1 MNPHRIRELFDDALT
16 EPAPVSPTAADD
28 IVAAGRRA
36 NRRRRAAQA
45 GSGALGVV
53 AAVAL
58 FAAAPAVLGQGEIV
72 PPAGEGD
79 GAVDEDPCPAPT
91 EEPTE
96 AQAAVAAM
104 YGRALDAHLTG
115 MGGIVGDS
123 CVHGEADHD
132 GFYYDAE
139 AGGYRFA
146 EIAVFPDSDERVRIN
161 VDVLD
166 PVDGPLPDRMEDLA
180 GCESIEGTCT
190 WSGDLLLVEEMRTLV
205 EETRTIIV
213 ETPAMEVD
221 RGEDATGDRLPYHG
235 ALLGLEDDTVVH
247 VQMGVY
253 GGPGTLSTT
262 PEQLGEL
269 AAALPVGD
277 EPSADDHMPAQGEEN
292 EERSLGSDEELIGAF
307 TDAVSS
313 AVPGAV
319 VDTGTPI
326 VFADPGQD
334 YHYGQDGTVVA
345 AVAAVV
351 DGREVGLFLQKTPI
365 DASGDGAGQV
375 AAEHYA
381 QCAYAAACEFFAVDE
396 STSRVHR
403 TVTGEETELASV
415 EYRAG
420 DGWVLG
426 VGVAFAE
433 GAPPL
438 DFATLDAI
446 VAQVG

>member
-1 MNPHRIRELFDDALT
+1 MNPHRIRELFADALT
-16 EPAPVSPTAADD
+16 EPAPVSPPAADD
-28 IVAAGRRA
+28 VVAAGRRA
-36 NRRRRAAQA
+36 KRRRRTAQA
-45 GSGALGVV
+45 GSGALGLV
-53 AAVAL
+53 AALAL
-58 FAAAPAVLGQGEIV
+58 FAAAPTVLGQGETV
-72 PPAGEGD
+72 PNAAEEDD
-79 GAVDEDPCPAPT
+79 GAVHIGPCPAPA

-96 AQAAVAAM
+96 EQAAIAAM
-104 YGRALDAHLTG
+104 YDRALDAHITG
-115 MGGIVGDS
+115 LGGALGDS
-123 CVHGEADHD
+123 CIEGETDYHGFH
-132 GFYYDAE
+132 YDAE
-139 AGGYRFA
+139 SGGYRFD
-146 EIAVFPDSDERVRIN
+146 EVAVFPESDERVSIT

-166 PVDGPLPDRMEDLA
+166 PVDGPLPDRMEGLA
-180 GCESIEGTCT
+180 GCGSIDGTCT
-190 WSGDLLLVEEMRTLV
+190 WSGDLLLVEEERTV
-205 EETRTIIV
+205 IV
-213 ETPAMEVD
+213 DED
-221 RGEDATGDRLPYHG
+221 EDATGDRLPYHG
-235 ALLGLEDDTVVH
+235 ALLGLADDTVVH

-269 AAALPVGD
+269 AAAIPVGG
-277 EPSADDHMPAQGEEN
+277 ETTGGDDMPVQGEEN
-292 EERSLGSDEELIGAF
+292 AERSIGTDEELVGAF
-307 TDAVSS
+307 TDAVSA

-334 YHYGQDGTVVA
+334 YHYGQDDTAVA

-351 DGREVGLFLQKTPI
+351 DGREVRLFLQKTPI

-381 QCAYAAACEFFAVDE
+381 QCSYAAECAFTEVDG

-403 TVTGEETELASV
+403 TVTGEEIELTSV
-415 EYRAG
+415 EFRAG

-426 VGVAFAE
+426 VGVAFAG